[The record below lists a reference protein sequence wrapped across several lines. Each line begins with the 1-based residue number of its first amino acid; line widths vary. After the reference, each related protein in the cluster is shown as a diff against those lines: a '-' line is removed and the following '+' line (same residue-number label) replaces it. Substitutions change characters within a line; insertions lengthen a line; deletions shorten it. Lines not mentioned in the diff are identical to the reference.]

1 MPPERHGVALGT
13 VLPTCA
19 VSRAVLLGTLVTVA
33 SAWATATGHA
43 RENPQ
48 AAGAAA
54 SAAPAESSAWP
65 QSDAERE
72 SFLLEAEVVKR
83 RGAPG
88 GITGSIRATLRK
100 GAFVHDA
107 HIQVIDEA
115 KSQNQLSSGTEFDF
129 RDSFRNNV
137 AAYRLDRMLGLGM
150 VPVTAMR
157 SFEQRT
163 ASFTWWVDDVLMDE
177 KKRLHEKIPSPDT
190 VAWNDQMFVV
200 RIFDQL
206 IYNMDRNLGN
216 LLIDK
221 EWRIWMID
229 HSRAFKIF
237 KKTREK
243 KELGPRCER
252 RLLAALRR
260 LDRATLRE
268 TMKGL
273 LNPGQ
278 INGLLARR
286 DEIVQH
292 YDERIAALGEAEVLY
307 DLSPRVSAVQP
318 PR

>member
-1 MPPERHGVALGT
+1 MA
-13 VLPTCA
+13 
-19 VSRAVLLGTLVTVA
+19 VA
-33 SAWATATGHA
+33 SAWTTVTAHA
-43 RENPQ
+43 RANAQ
-48 AAGAAA
+48 AAPPAQSEPAAPSAAA
-54 SAAPAESSAWP
+54 SEPSASP

-83 RGAPG
+83 RSAPG

-100 GAFVHDA
+100 GEFVHDA
-107 HIQVIDEA
+107 HIQQIDEA

-157 SFEQRT
+157 SFDQRS
-163 ASFTWWVDDVLMDE
+163 ASYTWWVDDVLMDE
-177 KKRLHEKIPSPDT
+177 KKRLREKIASPDS

-260 LDRATLRE
+260 LDRVTLRE
-268 TMKGL
+268 AMKGL

-292 YDERIAALGEAEVLY
+292 YDERIAALGEADVLY
-307 DLSPRVSAVQP
+307 DLSPRVSAAHPQ
-318 PR
+318 R

>member
-1 MPPERHGVALGT
+1 M
-13 VLPTCA
+13 
-19 VSRAVLLGTLVTVA
+19 SRVVLLGTLVTVC
-33 SAWATATGHA
+33 AWSTIAAHA
-43 RENPQ
+43 LE
-48 AAGAAA
+48 
-54 SAAPAESSAWP
+54 AAPAARQEQSEATPQQAAAREPSAAP

-100 GAFVHDA
+100 GEFVHDA
-107 HIQVIDEA
+107 HIQQIDEF
-115 KSQNQLSSGTEFDF
+115 KSQSQLSSGTEFDF

-157 SFEQRT
+157 SFDQRS
-163 ASFTWWVDDVLMDE
+163 ASYTWWVDDVLMDE
-177 KKRLHEKIPSPDT
+177 KKRLREKIPSPDP

-206 IYNMDRNLGN
+206 IYNTDRNLGN

-237 KKTREK
+237 RKTRAK

-252 RLLAALRR
+252 KLLAALRR
-260 LDRATLRE
+260 LDQVMLRE
-268 TMKGL
+268 AMKGL

-292 YDERIAALGEAEVLY
+292 YDERIAALGEPDVLY
-307 DLSPRVSAVQP
+307 DLSPRVSGAEP

>member
-1 MPPERHGVALGT
+1 M
-13 VLPTCA
+13 
-19 VSRAVLLGTLVTVA
+19 SRAVLFGTIVTVA
-33 SAWATATGHA
+33 IAWATVKADA
-43 RENPQ
+43 RENAQ
-48 AAGAAA
+48 AALPAQSEPTARPAAA
-54 SAAPAESSAWP
+54 SEPSASL

-72 SFLLEAEVVKR
+72 SFLLEAAVVKHKS
-83 RGAPG
+83 APG
-88 GITGSIRATLRK
+88 GITGSIRATLRR

-107 HIQVIDEA
+107 HIQQIDEA

-157 SFEQRT
+157 SFEQRS
-163 ASFTWWVDDVLMDE
+163 ASYTWWVDDVLMDE
-177 KKRLHEKIPSPDT
+177 KKRLREKIPSPDT
-190 VAWNDQMFVV
+190 AAWNDQMFVV

-206 IYNMDRNLGN
+206 IYNTDRNLGN

-237 KKTREK
+237 KKTRER

-260 LDRATLRE
+260 LDQVTLRE

-278 INGLLARR
+278 ISGLLARR

-292 YDERIAALGEAEVLY
+292 YDERIAALGEADVLY
-307 DLSPRVSAVQP
+307 DLSPRLSGAEP